1 VSILVSK
8 VDIKNAGLRVTGP
21 RVLVLSALQQ
31 SEEHMTAE
39 QVYQR
44 IYASGQE
51 IGLATVYRALQQLEQ
66 SKLILRHQFGDKGAV
81 YECDNGHHH
90 DHLLCVIC
98 GEIIEFF
105 SEPLEMLQV
114 AIAKEYDFSLESHN
128 LVMYGTCR
136 HCQTSS

>member
-1 VSILVSK
+1 MSK

-31 SEEHMTAE
+31 SSEHLTAE

-44 IYASGQE
+44 IYASGAE
-51 IGLATVYRALQQLEQ
+51 IGLATVYRVLQQLEH
-66 SKLILRHQFGDKGAV
+66 SKLILRHQFGEKGAV
-81 YECDNGHHH
+81 YECDDGHHH

-98 GEIIEFF
+98 GQIIEFF
-105 SEPLEMLQV
+105 SESLEALQIAV
-114 AIAKEYDFSLESHN
+114 AEQHDCALESHN

-136 HCQTSS
+136 SCQANA